1 MEVNRQLVWLWT
13 HCRAIGM
20 LDSDLGSGVDG
31 KGSKGMEL
39 DIARFTNR
47 IVNELATLKATQ
59 KEKTK
64 K

>member
-1 MEVNRQLVWLWT
+1 
-13 HCRAIGM
+13 M